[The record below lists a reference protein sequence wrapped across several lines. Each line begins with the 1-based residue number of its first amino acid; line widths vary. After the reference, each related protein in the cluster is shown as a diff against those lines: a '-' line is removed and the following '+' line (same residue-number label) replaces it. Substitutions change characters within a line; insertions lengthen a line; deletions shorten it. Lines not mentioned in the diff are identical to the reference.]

1 MALTKIGKEGITG
14 ISNSSDATAITIDSS
29 ENVGIGTA
37 SPSKP
42 LTVVGGDF
50 STVLLDNSNSSHGTQ
65 ILFQA
70 NGTSNTGAD
79 IQMSDAGGLKIR
91 TLAVEPLT
99 LATSASAGSPSNA
112 MVISTA
118 GEITKPLQPAFL
130 VAPSSEQSNL
140 SINAFT
146 QIAFGTEVFDIGS
159 NFASNIFTA
168 PVTGKYALQLSLRV
182 DNLDIDTTYYDFRI
196 VTSNR
201 DYKFF
206 QGMAQFDAD
215 GYSHAITIS
224 CVADMDASDTAQ
236 VKVDIPN
243 AGASQADVNANS
255 FFSGMLIG

>member
-14 ISNSSDATAITIDSS
+14 ISNSSDANAITISS
-29 ENVGIGTA
+29 DEQVTIAGATTLVGSVT
-37 SPSKP
+37 
-42 LTVVGGDF
+42 
-50 STVLLDNSNSSHGTQ
+50 HGTDSGDTRFSVNSANQYTMVFKNAGNIAGQ
-65 ILFQA
+65 I
-70 NGTSNTGAD
+70 GGGGSD
-79 IQMSDAGGLKIR
+79 ILR
-91 TLAVEPLT
+91 F
-99 LATSASAGSPSNA
+99 SNA
-112 MVISTA
+112 A
-118 GEITKPLQPAFL
+118 GATTMEMNAGQQTLPLQPAFL
-130 VAPSSEQSNL
+130 VTPSSEQSNL